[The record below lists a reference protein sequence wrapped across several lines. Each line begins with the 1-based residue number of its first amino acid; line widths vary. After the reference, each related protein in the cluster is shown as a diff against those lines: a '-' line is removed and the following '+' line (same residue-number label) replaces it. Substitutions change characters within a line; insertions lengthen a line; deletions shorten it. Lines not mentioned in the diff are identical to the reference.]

1 MWNLSTQMHI
11 DLNLEKH
18 CIETEIKRRY
28 VLCISRYFKRQEDL
42 PRIEAEL
49 KLLESAM
56 KTLDFGALRSRY
68 VDLAGQ
74 TEASITLARDDRA
87 LLVILIDGR
96 PVDL

>member
-1 MWNLSTQMHI
+1 MHI

-18 CIETEIKRRY
+18 CIETEIRKRHDR
-28 VLCISRYFKRQEDL
+28 CISRYFKGQGDL
-42 PRIEAEL
+42 SRIEAEL

-56 KTLDFGALRSRY
+56 RTLDFGVLRSRY

-87 LLVILIDGR
+87 FLIILIDGR